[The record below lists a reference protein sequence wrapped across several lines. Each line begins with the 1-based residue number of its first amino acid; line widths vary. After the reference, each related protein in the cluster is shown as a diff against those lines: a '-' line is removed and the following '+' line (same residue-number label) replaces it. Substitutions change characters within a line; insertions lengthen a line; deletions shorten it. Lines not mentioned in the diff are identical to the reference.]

1 VQNKEKGVAEGT
13 MFIRLAA
20 LIVTWYIAIY
30 VNTHKISGTND
41 SNMIS

>member
-13 MFIRLAA
+13 MFIRYVG
-20 LIVTWYIAIY
+20 IDCDMYIAIY

-41 SNMIS
+41 SNMLS